1 MRKITVRQIA
11 VIAALLITLVVNGI
25 SQAGTVIANTVQE
38 VANIYPIFFLPANYV
53 FGIWGLIYT
62 GLIAYVIFQALPA
75 QRDHADLKAIGWTFV
90 ISCAANALWLVLFL
104 SLQFWLSTVAM
115 LILLACLIAI
125 YQQLGIG
132 RKPVSNAMRWL
143 VHLPFSIYLGW
154 ISVATIANFTYALYD
169 AGWDG
174 FGIAGE
180 TWAALMMVV
189 AGVLAVV
196 MLARFRD
203 VAFALV
209 VVWALV
215 GIAVRYGTVTSI
227 VAPALVVAGL
237 ILLAIVA
244 LFLRGRGS
252 QPLQRG
258 ASA

>member
-1 MRKITVRQIA
+1 MNRLSLRH
-11 VIAALLITLVVNGI
+11 IAAIVALVITLIANGL
-25 SQAGTVIANTVQE
+25 SQSGTIIANTVQQ
-38 VANIYPIFFLPANYV
+38 VANLYPIFFLPANYV

-75 QRDHADLKAIGWTFV
+75 QRSNSDLESIGWIFV
-90 ISCAANALWLVLFL
+90 VSCLANILWLVLFL

-115 LILLACLIAI
+115 LILLGCLIAI
-125 YQQLGIG
+125 YQRLQIG
-132 RKPVSNAMRWL
+132 RKAVPNGMRWF

-169 AGWDG
+169 AGWNG

-180 TWAALMMVV
+180 TWAALMMVI

-196 MLARFRD
+196 MLLRFRD

-215 GIAVRYGTVTSI
+215 GIASRYSTINAV
-227 VAPALVVAGL
+227 VVPALAVSTVL
-237 ILLAIVA
+237 VLAVLASIIRRPTNPVRRA
-244 LFLRGRGS
+244 LT
-252 QPLQRG
+252 
-258 ASA
+258 